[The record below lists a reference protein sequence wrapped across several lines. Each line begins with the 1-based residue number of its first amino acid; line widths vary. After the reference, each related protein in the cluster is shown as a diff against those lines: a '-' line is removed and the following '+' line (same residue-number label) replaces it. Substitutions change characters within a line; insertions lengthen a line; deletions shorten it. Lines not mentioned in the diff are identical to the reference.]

1 MHHYI
6 RTIAKKTSV
15 FVVLMTFS
23 SLAFSQAD
31 VKGNVSIG
39 PQTPIDQ
46 GLVVLYQQD
55 TSNEFTQ
62 VAEDTIKFFDEG
74 FFALENIQDS
84 GVYLL
89 KAKLDTHS
97 TYYED
102 YFPTYYGDTL
112 FWKDADTLQLS
123 GDSGLRSVT
132 INLVEGVGQ
141 SGNGTISGQVI
152 EAGPGKRKG
161 PGDPQGGV
169 EVLAIGS
176 NDDPFGYDETD
187 SAGNYKIDSL
197 PNGQYNVRTEIAGF
211 QATEISVSIDQNN
224 QTADSTDFSVDKEE
238 GKVGPTTYLTFTDER
253 QDLQL
258 YPNPA
263 DHRITVEISDQANAN
278 RLNLEVLNMA
288 GQKIITQSFIQGK
301 NQMKLKVNQ
310 LNKGVYMVELK
321 DSNQSV
327 LGTGKIMIY

>member
-6 RTIAKKTSV
+6 STIARYTSV
-15 FVVLMTFS
+15 FVVLMAFS
-23 SLAFSQAD
+23 SLAFSQED
-31 VKGNVSIG
+31 LEGNVSID
-39 PQTPIDQ
+39 PQTFIDQ
-46 GLVVLYQQD
+46 GFVVLYQQD
-55 TSNEFTQ
+55 SSDRYTK

-74 FFALENIQDS
+74 SFALRNIQDS

-123 GDSGLRSVT
+123 GVGGSRFIT

-141 SGNGTISGQVI
+141 SGDGTISGQVI

-176 NDDPFGYDETD
+176 NDEPYGYDETD

-197 PNGQYNVRTEIAGF
+197 PNGQYNVRTEIPGF

-238 GKVGPTTYLTFTDER
+238 GKVDPTTYLTFTDER

-263 DHRITVEISDQANAN
+263 DHRINIEISDNTNAKQ
-278 RLNLEVLNMA
+278 LNLEIRNMA
-288 GQKIITQSFIQGK
+288 GQKIITQSFIQGN
-301 NQMKLKVNQ
+301 NQMKLKVDQ
-310 LNKGVYMVELK
+310 LNKGVYIVQLK
-321 DSNQSV
+321 DSKSAV